1 VECAFSVIWCCLSYA
16 SKDEQVVDEL
26 EGTIEKPYCFENMEV
41 GSFVLNVV
49 SLEKTKCKEL

>member
-1 VECAFSVIWCCLSYA
+1 LSYA